1 MEIFPY
7 TGDHIPNILPLD
19 LHISILTRQPT
30 YSQISAKAHCIMT
43 ASYVLSDTMIT
54 IHISVS
60 KKILV

>member
-19 LHISILTRQPT
+19 LYISILTRQPT
-30 YSQISAKAHCIMT
+30 YLQISAKTHCIMT
-43 ASYVLSDTMIT
+43 VSYILSDTMTI

-60 KKILV
+60 KQILV